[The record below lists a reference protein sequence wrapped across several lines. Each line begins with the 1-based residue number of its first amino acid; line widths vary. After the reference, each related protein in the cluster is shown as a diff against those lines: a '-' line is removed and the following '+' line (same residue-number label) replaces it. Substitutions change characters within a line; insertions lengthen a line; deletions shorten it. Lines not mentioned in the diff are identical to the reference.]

1 MERIFNSNNLK
12 SLNAL
17 IDSLTNQHRILW
29 KTSGILEKNLRNYFL
44 K

>member
-17 IDSLTNQHRILW
+17 IDSLTNQHKILW
-29 KTSGILEKNLRNYFL
+29 KTLGITK
-44 K
+44 

>member
-1 MERIFNSNNLK
+1 MERIFNNNNLK

-29 KTSGILEKNLRNYFL
+29 KTSRITK
-44 K
+44 